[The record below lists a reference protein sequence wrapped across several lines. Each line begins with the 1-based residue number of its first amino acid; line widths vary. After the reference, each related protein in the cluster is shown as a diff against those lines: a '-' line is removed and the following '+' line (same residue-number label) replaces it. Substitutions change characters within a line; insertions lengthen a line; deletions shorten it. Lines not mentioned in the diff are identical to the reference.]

1 MPREA
6 DSLSA
11 DFWVMAAGSDRTAAA
26 WWITGRRL
34 SPRRRFVGAADRL

>member
-6 DSLSA
+6 ESLSA
-11 DFWVMAAGSDRTAAA
+11 DFSVMAASSDPTAAA
-26 WWITGRRL
+26 WRITGRRL